1 MTYAKKPSAR
11 AIPALACAALAIA
24 LLSPMAASTVYAAEP
39 TGYGELTRFGETGDL
54 EGQLDE
60 LRTHAIGVD
69 PTDNSV
75 YVLDEPKEPKG
86 AKRTLRLQKFTE
98 SAGKYSLS
106 ASVQFVETA
115 PEGQGAEPTVDGLA
129 VDPSGERVYL
139 LTVGVRE
146 KKLTQASHKSGA
158 GLLVASTLYA
168 FSTKAPGS
176 KLEAASG
183 TKTGGVVI
191 GGEELGEQ
199 SATPGQALLEPRGIT
214 VDPETH
220 EAIILAHI
228 DESKNAEDVLSSAN
242 DHYALQRIKANGTLG
257 DRYTDSKDVLKPK
270 EVEEGETFIPSPHS
284 PIVVAAGGK
293 EHVYVGFAGI
303 AEVPYD
309 FTSTAAPKRLAPSK
323 NPPSESIEQGI
334 TAAPEGGRLT
344 AAPDGTI
351 YGANDAGITNQEP
364 GGEARAGVV
373 ALSGTDG
380 SVIGWTGGAQEHE
393 AEPKQKCV
401 ISPLTLAG
409 YGPRIAAGS
418 GGKLF
423 ALAPEFLL
431 RRVEGEP
438 IIEEIENPP
447 GSGEFEEI
455 ETPTF
460 ESLPGP
466 FFAGVVEFG
475 PGGTGCPSASATAP
489 VAKVNNVEVKGE
501 EPIKTGSEVTFTSQ
515 LKQADAIKVEWDF
528 GDGSKVTESKDE
540 YQMTS
545 IKHKFEKEGTFTVTE
560 KIYSDNLASSSQ
572 VVYKEGRLT
581 TPTITVTRPIA
592 VGPHPPKA
600 LFTARGEATVGEAVL
615 FENHSTDPNGAEG
628 APLEYEWD
636 FGDGSPAAS
645 AASPSHSYAA
655 AGTFTVTLTVTDHLG
670 LKSSHSQTIAIS
682 PPVSPPPPP
691 PPGGGEG
698 GGAGGGGAGAGGG
711 GGTPGGTPGG
721 GVLSY
726 RVSIAGSA
734 LAVSPAGA
742 FVVKVACGGQSSCTG
757 SVTLSTLT
765 AISAGAAKRKAILKL
780 ASGSFSIGGGQT
792 KAVSL
797 RLTSKA
803 RSLLKRA
810 HVLKA
815 KAVIVARDAS
825 GAPHTTTL
833 VVTLRAAKHH

>member
-1 MTYAKKPSAR
+1 MTYAKRLSER
-11 AIPALACAALAIA
+11 AILALACAALAIA
-24 LLSPMAASTVYAAEP
+24 VLSLTAASTVFAAEP

-106 ASVQFVETA
+106 ASVQFVETS

-129 VDPSGERVYL
+129 VDPGERVYL

-146 KKLTQASHKSGA
+146 KKLTQASHKPGG

-168 FSTKAPGS
+168 FSTKAAGS
-176 KLEAASG
+176 KLEGATG
-183 TKTGGVVI
+183 TKAGGVVI

-199 SATPGQALLEPRGIT
+199 SVTPGQALLEPRGIT

-220 EAIILAHI
+220 EAIVLAHV
-228 DESKNAEDVLSSAN
+228 DESKNPEDVLSSAS

-284 PIVVAAGGK
+284 PVVVAAGGK
-293 EHVYVGFAGI
+293 EHVYVGFGGI

-309 FTSTAAPKRLAPSK
+309 FTSTATPKRLAPSK

-344 AAPDGTI
+344 AAPDGTV

-364 GGEARAGVV
+364 GGEARAGIV

-380 SVIGWTGGAQEHE
+380 SVVGWTGGAQEHE

-401 ISPLTLAG
+401 LSPLTLSG
-409 YGPRIAAGS
+409 FGPRIAAGS
-418 GGKLF
+418 EGKLF
-423 ALAPEFLL
+423 VLAPEFLL
-431 RRVEGEP
+431 HRVEGEP
-438 IIEEIENPP
+438 IIEELENPP
-447 GSGEFEEI
+447 GSGEFEVI

-475 PGGTGCPSASATAP
+475 PGGTGCPPASATVP
-489 VAKVNNVEVKGE
+489 VAKVNNIEVKGE
-501 EPIKTGSEVTFTSQ
+501 EPIKTGSEVTLTSQ

-528 GDGSKVTESKDE
+528 GDGTKATESKDE
-540 YQMTS
+540 YQVTS

-572 VVYKEGRLT
+572 VIYKEGHLT
-581 TPTITVTRPIA
+581 TPTITVTRTLA

-600 LFTARGEATVGEAVL
+600 LFTARGEATWGEAVS
-615 FENHSTDPNGAEG
+615 FENHSVDPNGAEG
-628 APLEYEWD
+628 LPLEYRWD
-636 FGDGSPAAS
+636 FGDGSPTVS
-645 AASPSHSYAA
+645 VASPSHVYAA
-655 AGTFTVTLTVTDHLG
+655 AGTFTVTLTVTDQLG
-670 LKSSHSQTIAIS
+670 LKSSHSQTIAIGAPS
-682 PPVSPPPPP
+682 GPPPPP
-691 PPGGGEG
+691 PPS
-698 GGAGGGGAGAGGG
+698 GGGGSSGGG
-711 GGTPGGTPGG
+711 GGTGATGGNPGA

-726 RVSIAGSA
+726 RVSIAGAS

-742 FVVKVACGGQSSCTG
+742 FVLKVACGGQSSCTG
-757 SVTLSTLT
+757 GVTLSTLN
-765 AISAGAAKRKAILKL
+765 AISAGAGKRKAVLKL

-797 RLTSKA
+797 HLSSKA
-803 RSLLKRA
+803 RSLLKRS

-825 GAPHTTTL
+825 GASHTTTL
-833 VVTLRAAKHH
+833 RVTLRAAKHH